1 MTEKLRHID
10 LSHTIEHG
18 MITYKGFPAP
28 IVCDWLSREDSRSR
42 YEAGTEF
49 QIGKIEMV
57 ANTGTYIDSPFHR
70 YADGIDI
77 AGLPLE
83 GLVGIECVVI
93 RIDEDVTSIGPDCFN
108 ELDFRGKAVLVNTRW
123 DRHWRTD
130 AYFEDHPHLVEPS
143 ARRLVEGGAIL
154 VGIDS
159 AWPRNPD
166 NRAHVQSRPGSGQ
179 RCTPHRCPC
188 RGSRNGLVSSE
199 GVRDPALIR
208 WPRLFARDRLG
219 VSQQLEQGPQ
229 NREYTHHRHLRKR
242 NFAWPLPA
250 PREDR

>member
-1 MTEKLRHID
+1 MPEKVRHID
-10 LSHTIEHG
+10 LSHTIEDG

-57 ANTGTYIDSPFHR
+57 ANTGTYIDSPFPR

-77 AGLPLE
+77 AGLPLD

-130 AYFEDHPHLVEPS
+130 QYFEDHPYLSEAS

-159 AWPRNPD
+159 FNIDSVATNARPVHTLLLGRGIPIIEHMCSLDQVPD
-166 NRAHVQSRPGSGQ
+166 SGALLTAAPVAVRGIGSFPVRAFV
-179 RCTPHRCPC
+179 T
-188 RGSRNGLVSSE
+188 L
-199 GVRDPALIR
+199 A
-208 WPRLFARDRLG
+208 
-219 VSQQLEQGPQ
+219 
-229 NREYTHHRHLRKR
+229 
-242 NFAWPLPA
+242 
-250 PREDR
+250 

>member
-1 MTEKLRHID
+1 MPEKVRHID
-10 LSHTIEHG
+10 LSHIIEDG

-28 IVCDWLSREDSRSR
+28 LVCDWLSRADSRSR

-83 GLVGIECVVI
+83 GLVGIECVVV
-93 RIDEDVTSIGPDCFN
+93 RIDDDVTSIGPDCFN
-108 ELDFRGKAVLVNTRW
+108 DLDYRGKAVLVNTRW

-130 AYFEDHPHLVEPS
+130 QYFEDHPHLSEAS
-143 ARRLVEGGAIL
+143 ARILIEGGAIL

-159 AWPRNPD
+159 YNIDSVANG
-166 NRAHVQSRPGSGQ
+166 SRPVHTLLLGHGIPIIEHMCSLDEVPDSG
-179 RCTPHRCPC
+179 
-188 RGSRNGLVSSE
+188 
-199 GVRDPALIR
+199 ALITAAPVAVR
-208 WPRLFARDRLG
+208 GMGSFPVRAFA
-219 VSQQLEQGPQ
+219 
-229 NREYTHHRHLRKR
+229 T
-242 NFAWPLPA
+242 LP
-250 PREDR
+250 